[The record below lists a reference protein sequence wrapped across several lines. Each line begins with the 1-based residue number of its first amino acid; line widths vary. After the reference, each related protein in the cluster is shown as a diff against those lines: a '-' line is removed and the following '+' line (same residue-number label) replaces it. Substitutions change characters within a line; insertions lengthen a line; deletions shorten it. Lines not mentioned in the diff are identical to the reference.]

1 MALKVDAGKLF
12 SINPGTGQIIAA
24 VTAIPPEA
32 IPAVVAKAR
41 SAFETWSEL
50 SLQTRLELFRKAHR
64 EFFLARDEI
73 ARVISEETGKH
84 LVEAYTEI
92 LVVLDCFKY
101 YLKHIPKFLQD
112 QKVAASN
119 PLLKIRTG
127 YVRYEPLGVV
137 LVISSWNFPFLLAM
151 HHIIPALL
159 AGNVVIHKPSEHA
172 AQVGLKI
179 REVFDRSYLPK
190 GVLEI
195 VTGLAD
201 VGSALASAKVDKI
214 FFTGSTEVGRKIHQ
228 SAAENLTPVNMEL
241 GGSDAMIVL
250 EDANLKRAVNAA
262 LWGGFTNAGQACL
275 SVERVY
281 VQELI
286 FDQFLEE
293 LIGKARALRLKANDS
308 EEGEI
313 SSLISH
319 QQLAKIERLVNDA
332 VQKGAVLRLGGKT
345 IRDQEGWYFEP
356 AILTSVT
363 AAMDIAR
370 EEIFGPVMIVT
381 PFITDDEAAF
391 LANDSNFGLSAS
403 VWTRDRERG
412 LKIAQKIKAGA
423 VLIND
428 LFVHIGQSEAPYT
441 GYKNSA
447 LGVSH
452 GPWGIM
458 EMVRPKYVN
467 YDRPWLNR
475 LLGIFVKRL
484 VDNDLWWFQYNRDLS
499 RGFGA
504 LLESLH
510 ENTIWKRLRAV
521 PGMIRLLLRKNYL

>member
-1 MALKVDAGKLF
+1 MALKIDAGKLF
-12 SINPGTGQIIAA
+12 SIHPGSGQTIAA
-24 VTAIPPEA
+24 FASTPPEE
-32 IPAVVAKAR
+32 IPAVLAKAR

-73 ARVISEETGKH
+73 ARLISEETGKH
-84 LVEAYTEI
+84 IVEAYTEV

-101 YLKHIPKFLQD
+101 YLKYIPKFLQD

-151 HHIIPALL
+151 HHIVPALL
-159 AGNVVIHKPSEHA
+159 VGNVVIHKPSEHA
-172 AQVGLKI
+172 TQMGLKI

-201 VGSALASAKVDKI
+201 IGSALTSAKVDKI
-214 FFTGSTEVGRKIHQ
+214 CFTGSTEVGRKIYQ

-250 EDANLKRAVNAA
+250 EDANRKRAVNAA

-275 SVERVY
+275 SVERLF
-281 VQELI
+281 VQESI
-286 FDQFLEE
+286 FEPFLEE
-293 LIGKARALRLKANDS
+293 LIDKARALRLKANDS

-332 VQKGAVLRLGGKT
+332 AQKGAVVRLGGKPV
-345 IRDQEGWYFEP
+345 RNQEGWYFEP
-356 AILTSVT
+356 TILTNVT
-363 AAMDIAR
+363 AAMNIAR
-370 EEIFGPVMIVT
+370 DEIFGPVMIVT

-428 LFVHIGQSEAPYT
+428 IFLHIAQSEAPYT

-447 LGVSH
+447 IGVSH

-458 EMVRPKYVN
+458 ELVRPKYIN
-467 YDRPWLNR
+467 LDRPLFNR
-475 LLGIFVKRL
+475 ILGKAVKRL
-484 VDNDLWWFQYNRDLS
+484 VDNDLWWFRYNRDLPC
-499 RGFGA
+499 GFSS
-504 LLESLH
+504 LLEFLH

-521 PGMIRLLLRKNYL
+521 PGMIKLLLRKDYL